1 MLYVGIDIAKEIH
14 EASLINDQGKLQG
27 RSLRFSNTLADFQR
41 FLDWLPKET
50 LEMAMEATGH
60 YWLPLYDFL
69 KDQGYEITV
78 LNPLQ
83 TEAHRRGQIRKTK
96 TDKRDS
102 VIIADLLRTKAISP
116 SYIPDEWIHQ
126 LREMTRFRFGL
137 VDSVGDLK
145 RQILCVLDK
154 VFPEF
159 ESLFS
164 DIFIKSA
171 RALLKEGTLPEEIA
185 AMDLSELTGILN
197 SSSHGRFG
205 LAKAQDVQSKASSS
219 VGLSYLKDAAKVQL
233 RCLLAH
239 LEFLQ
244 SQIEEVDACIQDLLA
259 QRENYLTTIPGISQT
274 LAATITAEIG
284 DINRFESPEKLAA
297 FAGIDPTVYN
307 SGKFTGS
314 RMVMSKRGSPYLR
327 RAIWLASTSARRSDP
342 ELAAFFQRKL
352 AEGKH
357 PNSALGAVCRLLLNR
372 VYSILKE
379 HRPYQPKSVSSC
391 PY

>member
-14 EASLINDQGKLQG
+14 EASLINEQGKLQG
-27 RSLRFSNTLADFQR
+27 RSIRFHNTLIDFQK
-41 FLDWLPKET
+41 FLEWLPT
-50 LEMAMEATGH
+50 DPLEMAMEATGH

-69 KDQGYEITV
+69 KGQGYEVTV

-96 TDKRDS
+96 TDRRDS
-102 VIIADLLRTKAISP
+102 FIIADLLRTKAISP

-126 LREMTRFRFGL
+126 LREITRFRFGL
-137 VDSVGDLK
+137 IDTICDLK
-145 RQILCVLDK
+145 RQILCLLDK

-164 DIFIKSA
+164 NVFIKSA
-171 RALLKEGTLPEEIA
+171 QALLKEGVMPEEIA
-185 AMDLSELTGILN
+185 EMDLSELTGILN

-219 VGLSYLKDAAKVQL
+219 VGISYLKDSAKVQL
-233 RCLLAH
+233 RCLMAH
-239 LEFLQ
+239 LEFLH
-244 SQIEEVDACIQDLLA
+244 SQIEEVDACIQALLA
-259 QRENYLTTIPGISQT
+259 QRETFLTTIPGISQT

-284 DINRFESPEKLAA
+284 DIARFESPEKLAA

-307 SGKFTGS
+307 SGKFTGT

-327 RAIWLASTSARRSDP
+327 RALWMASASARRFDP

-357 PNSALGAVCRLLLNR
+357 YNTALGAVCRRLLNR

-379 HRPYQPKSVSSC
+379 HRPYQPKSVSL
-391 PY
+391 

>member
-14 EASLINDQGKLQG
+14 EASLINEQGKLQG
-27 RSLRFSNTLADFQR
+27 RSIRFSNTLTDFQR
-41 FLDWLPKET
+41 FLEWLPKDS
-50 LEMAMEATGH
+50 LEMAMESTGH

-69 KDQGYEITV
+69 KAQGYEITV

-102 VIIADLLRTKAISP
+102 FIIADLLRTKAISP
-116 SYIPDEWIHQ
+116 SYVPDEWIHQ
-126 LREMTRFRFGL
+126 LREITRFRFGL
-137 VDSVGDLK
+137 VDTLSDLK

-164 DIFIKSA
+164 NVFIKSA
-171 RALLKEGTLPEEIA
+171 RTLLKEGSMPEELA
-185 AMDLSELTGILN
+185 EMDLSELTGILN

-205 LAKAQDVQSKASSS
+205 TQKAQDVQDKASSS
-219 VGLSYLKDAAKVQL
+219 VGLSYLKDSAKVQL
-233 RCLLAH
+233 RCLMAH
-239 LEFLQ
+239 LDFLH
-244 SQIEEVDACIQDLLA
+244 SQIEKVDECIKNLIA
-259 QRENYLTTIPGISQT
+259 QRETFLTTIPGISQT

-284 DINRFESPEKLAA
+284 DVNRFESPEKLAA

-307 SGKFTGS
+307 SGKFTGT

-327 RAIWLASTSARRSDP
+327 RALWLAAGIARRFDP
-342 ELAAFFQRKL
+342 ELAAFYQRKL

-357 PNSALGAVCRLLLNR
+357 HNTAQGAVCRRLLNR

-379 HRPYQPKSVSSC
+379 HRPYQPKIT
-391 PY
+391 

>member
-14 EASLINDQGKLQG
+14 EASLINEQGKLQG
-27 RSLRFSNTLADFQR
+27 RSIRFSNTLADFQR
-41 FLDWLPKET
+41 FLEWLPKDT

-69 KDQGYEITV
+69 KDQGYEVTV

-96 TDKRDS
+96 TDKKDS
-102 VIIADLLRTKAISP
+102 FIIADLLRTKAISP

-126 LREMTRFRFGL
+126 LREITRFRFGL
-137 VDSVGDLK
+137 IDTICDLK
-145 RQILCVLDK
+145 RQIICVLDK

-164 DIFIKSA
+164 NVFIKSA
-171 RALLKEGTLPEEIA
+171 QILLKEGTLPEEIA
-185 AMDLSELTGILN
+185 EMDLSELTDILN
-197 SSSHGRFG
+197 SSSHGHFG
-205 LAKAQDVQSKASSS
+205 LAKAKDIQSKASSS
-219 VGLSYLKDAAKVQL
+219 VGISYLKDSAKVQL
-233 RCLLAH
+233 RCLMAH

-244 SQIEEVDACIQDLLA
+244 SQIEEVDTCIQNLLA
-259 QRENYLTTIPGISQT
+259 QRENFLTTIPGISQT

-284 DINRFESPEKLAA
+284 DIERFESPAKLAA

-307 SGKFTGS
+307 SGKFTGTH
-314 RMVMSKRGSPYLR
+314 MAMSKRGSPYLR
-327 RAIWLASTSARRSDP
+327 RALWMASINARRLDP
-342 ELAAFFQRKL
+342 ELAAFYQRKL

-357 PNSALGAVCRLLLNR
+357 HNTTMGAVCRRLLNR

-379 HRPYQPKSVSSC
+379 QRPYQPKSVSL
-391 PY
+391 

>member
-14 EASLINDQGKLQG
+14 EASLVNEQGQPQG
-27 RSLRFSNTLADFQR
+27 RSIRFSNTLADFQR
-41 FLDWLPKET
+41 FRDWLPAAP

-69 KDQGYEITV
+69 KGWDYKVIV

-102 VIIADLLRTKAISP
+102 FIIADLLRTKAISP

-126 LREMTRFRFGL
+126 LREITRFRFGL
-137 VDSVGDLK
+137 IDTVSDLK

-159 ESLFS
+159 ETLFS
-164 DIFIKSA
+164 NVFIKSA
-171 RALLKEGTLPEEIA
+171 RDLLREGTLPEELA
-185 AMDLSELTGILN
+185 EMDLSELTDLLN

-205 LAKAQDVQSKASSS
+205 LAKAQDVHSKASSS
-219 VGLSYLKDAAKVQL
+219 VGVSYLKDSAKVQL
-233 RCLLAH
+233 RCLMAH
-239 LEFLQ
+239 LEFLHC
-244 SQIEEVDACIQDLLA
+244 QIEEVDACIQDLMA
-259 QRENYLTTIPGISQT
+259 QRETFLTTIPGISQT

-284 DINRFESPEKLAA
+284 DINRFEAPEKLAA
-297 FAGIDPTVYN
+297 FAGIDPTVYS
-307 SGKFTGS
+307 SGKFTGT

-327 RAIWLASTSARRSDP
+327 RALWMASASARRFDP
-342 ELAAFFQRKL
+342 ELGAFYQRKIS
-352 AEGKH
+352 EGKH
-357 PNSALGAVCRLLLNR
+357 HNTALGAVCRRLLNR

-379 HRPYQPKSVSSC
+379 HRPYQPKIA
-391 PY
+391 

>member
-1 MLYVGIDIAKEIH
+1 MFYVGIDIGKETH
-14 EASLINDQGKLQG
+14 EASVIDEQGTLQG
-27 RSLRFSNTLADFQR
+27 RSIRFTNTMVDYQGFLA
-41 FLDWLPKET
+41 WLPKHPVK
-50 LEMAMEATGH
+50 MAMEATGH

-69 KDQGYEITV
+69 KSKDFEITV

-83 TEAHRRGQIRKTK
+83 TEAHRRSKIRKTK

-102 VIIADLLRTKAISP
+102 LIIADLLRTRAVSP

-126 LREMTRFRFGL
+126 IREITRFRFNL
-137 VDSVGDLK
+137 IDTVSDLK

-164 DIFIKSA
+164 SVFLKSA
-171 RALLKEGTLPEEIA
+171 RALLREGTMPEELA
-185 AMDLSELTGILN
+185 GMDLSELAQLLS

-205 LAKAQDVQSKASSS
+205 IQKAQDVKSAAAAS
-219 VGLSYLKDAAKVQL
+219 VGVSYLKDSGKVQL

-244 SQIEEVDACIQDLLA
+244 SQIEEVDKHIQQLMA
-259 QRENYLTTIPGISQT
+259 QKESFLTTIPGINQV

-284 DINRFESPEKLAA
+284 DINRFDSPTKLAA
-297 FAGIDPTVYN
+297 FAGIDPSVFA
-307 SGKFTGS
+307 SGKFTGT
-314 RMVMSKRGSPYLR
+314 RMAMSKRGSPYLR
-327 RAIWLASTSARRSDP
+327 RALWIASATARRFDP
-342 ELAAFFQRKL
+342 ELAAFYQRKL

-357 PNSALGAVCRLLLNR
+357 PNTALGAVCRRLLNR
-372 VYSILKE
+372 VYSIVKE
-379 HRPYQPKSVSSC
+379 QRPYQPKI
-391 PY
+391 